1 MNAIVM
7 MDYDYCI
14 GINGDQVIHIRDDLK
29 RFKHLTIGKTIVYG
43 RKTLETFPNKQPL
56 SKRNNI
62 IISKSMNKYDA
73 LNYDANTI
81 IVDNIEEIIMLPK
94 YIRSNDIFIIG
105 GESIYKALFPWID
118 HVYMT
123 FLYGKMQNYY
133 RTIHGEDARIDSI
146 AMFPDFTTYNKP
158 GKFGILSPD
167 FTLINH
173 EENIVKCKEL
183 EDKIRISYNEYVRF

>member
-7 MDYDYCI
+7 MDYDHTI

-29 RFKHLTIGKTIVYG
+29 RFKELTTGKTIVYG

-56 SKRNNI
+56 PNRNNI

-73 LNYDANTI
+73 LKYEANTV

-118 HVYMT
+118 HIYET
-123 FLYGKMQNYY
+123 FLYGKMNDYFH
-133 RTIHGEDARIDSI
+133 RIHGKDAMII
-146 AMFPDFTTYNKP
+146 KTAAFPDFSTYNQKYEL
-158 GKFGILSPD
+158 GILNAD
-167 FTLINH
+167 FTLINS
-173 EENIVKCKEL
+173 EEKLVKCKEL
-183 EDKIRISYNEYVRF
+183 DDKIKICYNELIRV